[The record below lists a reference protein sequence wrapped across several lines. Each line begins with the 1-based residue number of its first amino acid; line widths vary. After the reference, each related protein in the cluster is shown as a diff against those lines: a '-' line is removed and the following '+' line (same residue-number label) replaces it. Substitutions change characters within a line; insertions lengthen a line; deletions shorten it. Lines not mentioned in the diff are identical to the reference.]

1 MRHYKFIRNFWDILN
16 KNELMALGG
25 QVSYYLV
32 LSFFPLLIF
41 LLTLISY
48 LNLSSEQFFEDW
60 KYFVP
65 EESYYLVES
74 IIYEIFS
81 QRSPTLLSLSMLGTI
96 WASLNGINALMRGIV
111 KAYGL
116 KEKRSYIRLKL
127 TAILFLVII
136 TITILLSIPLFFL
149 GENISNQ
156 LFYLLG
162 VTDNNFSYYWQKIR
176 LVLQFLLLIIVF
188 IILNRMATGSIYNIK
203 MLLPGSLFSSSG
215 WFLISVAFSY
225 YIDNFSRFS
234 LTYGSLTGIIILLIW
249 LYWSIEILLL
259 GCALNAVLIKTK
271 GSGNITPNR
280 QTD

>member
-1 MRHYKFIRNFWDILN
+1 MNNYKFLKYFWDILK

-25 QVSYYLV
+25 QVSYYLI

-74 IIYEIFS
+74 IIYEVFS
-81 QRSPTLLSLSMLGTI
+81 QRSPTLLSLSMLGTV

-116 KEKRSYIRLKL
+116 TEKRNYICLKL
-127 TAILFLVII
+127 TAILFLIII
-136 TITILLSIPLFFL
+136 TLTILFSIPVFFL
-149 GENISNQ
+149 GENLSNQ
-156 LFYLLG
+156 IFSLLG
-162 VTDNNFSYYWQKIR
+162 AANNFSYYWQKIR
-176 LVLQFLLLIIVF
+176 LVLQFCLLILVF
-188 IILNRMATGSIYNIK
+188 IILNRMATRSIYSIK
-203 MLLPGSLFSSSG
+203 TILPGSLFASFG
-215 WFLISVAFSY
+215 WVIISIAFSY
-225 YIDNFSRFS
+225 YFDKFSKFS

-259 GCALNAVLIKTK
+259 GCALNAALIRIKEK
-271 GSGNITPNR
+271 EE
-280 QTD
+280 